1 MGRLHLPRTT
11 EVLMNVFT
19 VALPPLPHASK
30 EQIGKNLT
38 ECLKERDSVLS
49 LTGVVSSEWWSLTT
63 NDDVIMGI
71 TAEFTMF
78 LVTASSKILIG
89 NFSFCPSHVRLHSP
103 IK

>member
-1 MGRLHLPRTT
+1 
-11 EVLMNVFT
+11 MNVFT